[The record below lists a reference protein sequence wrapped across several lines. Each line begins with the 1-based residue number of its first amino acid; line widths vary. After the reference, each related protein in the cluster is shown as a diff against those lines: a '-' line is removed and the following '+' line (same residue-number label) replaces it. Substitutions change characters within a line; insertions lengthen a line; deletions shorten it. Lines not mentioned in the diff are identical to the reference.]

1 VRVLYLNPFSQE
13 VSGPDESLRTLLAA
27 LIPRGLEAHVVLPAP
42 GPQVPRYQALGAQ
55 VHFAPLAVLRRD
67 LSFAAA
73 AYPARLARSALAVG
87 ALAQRVGAELIHT
100 NMEVLL
106 EGGLAARALG
116 LPHVLHYRGNTIDR
130 PKWAF
135 DLLVAAWS
143 RASDR
148 IFCISGAT
156 AEIFRRRGRDELVEV
171 LYNPI
176 DLDRFKPG
184 PASVEVRAALGAGPG
199 QPLVGTVGR
208 IHPRKD
214 LETFVRAA
222 ARIAAGSP
230 EARFAIVGEA
240 EAPVEE
246 TYRVRLDALVRELGL
261 QGRLVFAGARRD
273 VPEVMRALDLFLL
286 TSRHEGFGRV
296 LAEAMAAARPSV
308 VTDEGAP
315 PELVER
321 GVYGLCAPASDD
333 AAFAAQALTLLRDP
347 HSAAVLGARAA
358 EGARRFDVVS
368 VAERV
373 WSRYLALTGNAASI
387 RRTAEPTAPAP

>member
-1 VRVLYLNPFSQE
+1 MRILYLNPFSQE
-13 VSGPDESLRTLLAA
+13 VSGPDESLRTLLGA

-42 GPQVPRYQALGAQ
+42 GPQVPRYEALGAR

-73 AYPARLARSALAVG
+73 AYPARLARSAVAIG
-87 ALAQRVGAELIHT
+87 ALARRIGADLIHT

-135 DLLVAAWS
+135 DLLVAAWT
-143 RASDR
+143 RAADQ
-148 IFCISGAT
+148 ILCISGAT
-156 AEIFRRRGRDELVEV
+156 AEIFRRRGHQQRVEV

-176 DLDRFKPG
+176 DLNRFRPG
-184 PASVEVRAALGAGPG
+184 PASEEVRAALGARPG

-222 ARIAAGSP
+222 ARIATGSP
-230 EARFAIVGEA
+230 EARFAIVGAA

-246 TYRVRLDALVRELGL
+246 T
-261 QGRLVFAGARRD
+261 
-273 VPEVMRALDLFLL
+273 
-286 TSRHEGFGRV
+286 T
-296 LAEAMAAARPSV
+296 
-308 VTDEGAP
+308 
-315 PELVER
+315 
-321 GVYGLCAPASDD
+321 APAS
-333 AAFAAQALTLLRDP
+333 TRW
-347 HSAAVLGARAA
+347 SATSA
-358 EGARRFDVVS
+358 
-368 VAERV
+368 
-373 WSRYLALTGNAASI
+373 SRGG
-387 RRTAEPTAPAP
+387 

>member
-42 GPQVPRYQALGAQ
+42 GPQVPRYEALGAT
-55 VHFAPLAVLRRD
+55 VHFAPLALLRRD
-67 LSFAAA
+67 LSFGAA
-73 AYPARLARSALAVG
+73 AYPVRLARSAVLIG
-87 ALAQRVGAELIHT
+87 ALARRIRADLIHT

-106 EGGLAARALG
+106 EGGLAARTLG

-135 DLLVAAWS
+135 DLLVGAWTRS
-143 RASDR
+143 ADH
-148 IFCISGAT
+148 IFCISNAT
-156 AEIFRRRGRDELVEV
+156 AEIFRRRGHQKKVEV

-176 DLDRFKPG
+176 DLNRFRPG
-184 PASVEVRAALGAGPG
+184 PGSAEVRAALGAGPG

-222 ARIAAGSP
+222 ARIAAASP
-230 EARFAIVGEA
+230 EVRFAVIGAA

-246 TYRVRLDALVRELGL
+246 IYRARLDTLVRELGL
-261 QGRLVFAGARRD
+261 EGRVVFAGARRD

-296 LAEAMAAARPSV
+296 VAEAMAAARPLV
-308 VTDEGAP
+308 VTDEGAL
-315 PELVER
+315 PELVKR
-321 GVYGLCAPASDD
+321 GMYGLCARATDD
-333 AAFAAQALTLLRDP
+333 AAFATQALSLLRDP
-347 HSAAVLGARAA
+347 RAASELGARAA
-358 EGARRFDVVS
+358 EGAQRFDVIS
-368 VAERV
+368 VAEWV
-373 WSRYLALTGNAASI
+373 WARYLALASDPAAVM
-387 RRTAEPTAPAP
+387 RTSEPTVRAP

>member
-1 VRVLYLNPFSQE
+1 MRVLYLNPFSQE
-13 VSGPDESLRTLLAA
+13 VSGPDESLRTLLGA
-27 LIPRGLEAHVVLPAP
+27 LIPRGLEAHVVLPSP
-42 GPQVPRYQALGAQ
+42 GPQVPRYEALGAR

-73 AYPARLARSALAVG
+73 GYPMRLARSAA
-87 ALAQRVGAELIHT
+87 AIAAIARRVQADLVHT

-106 EGGLAARALG
+106 EGGLAARALR
-116 LPHVLHYRGNTIDR
+116 LPHVLHYRGNTLDR

-135 DLLVAAWS
+135 DALVAIWTRLA
-143 RASDR
+143 DH

-156 AEIFRRRGRDELVEV
+156 AEIFRRRGHHDGVEV

-176 DLDRFKPG
+176 DLARFHPG
-184 PASVEVRAALGAGPG
+184 PAAAEVREDLGAQPG

-222 ARIAAGSP
+222 ARIAVGCP
-230 EARFAIVGEA
+230 EARFAIVGAA

-246 TYRVRLDALVRELGL
+246 TYRADLVALVRHLGL
-261 QGRLVFAGARRD
+261 EGRLVFAGARRD
-273 VPEVMRALDLFLL
+273 VPDVMRALDIFVL

-296 LAEAMAAARPSV
+296 VAEAMGAARPAV

-321 GVYGLCAPASDD
+321 GQYGLCAPAGDIE
-333 AAFAAQALTLLRDP
+333 AFAAQVQTLLSDP
-347 HSAAVLGARAA
+347 GTAAAMGARAV
-358 EGARRFDVVS
+358 EGARRFEVES
-368 VAERV
+368 VAQRV
-373 WSRYLALTGNAASI
+373 LARYQSLVRSRPS
-387 RRTAEPTAPAP
+387 RV